1 MAVNHDIVAPASSAS
16 LTDGVRRFFREFAVQ
31 DWLVVVF
38 LTTMSTAVLLAPPS
52 AARSKSLSD
61 VFVLVMVFVVTLVLV
76 RGSLVKHGVVAPLI
90 YRLGMF
96 GPVQLSYFIL
106 AGLLPVVNPG
116 NLDEQLYQLD
126 LRFLGV
132 EPAVLLDKV
141 VTPTSSEW
149 FAFFYFSYFFLL
161 ALHVLPMLFFVR
173 QRRLMGEFTLGMILL
188 VCTVHVTYMFVP
200 GFGPIRHL
208 TFAHELPSGM
218 WHDIVINTV
227 NSGGAQKDIFP
238 SLHTAGPSFCALFSF
253 RHRDKLPFKFTW
265 PIVTFFA
272 LNIIVATMFMRWH
285 WAIDVI
291 VGLSLAYTLSVLAPR
306 VSAWELKRR
315 EGKGLMEIWPR
326 FSRTSEVHQTS
337 LSSSAR

>member
-1 MAVNHDIVAPASSAS
+1 MAVNHDIVAPASSGS
-16 LTDGVRRFFREFAVQ
+16 LTEALRRFFREFALQ

-38 LTTMSTAVLLAPPS
+38 LSTLLGAVLFAPPS
-52 AARSKSLSD
+52 AARSNSLAHVLQLIS
-61 VFVLVMVFVVTLVLV
+61 VFSVTLVLI
-76 RGSLVKHGVVAPLI
+76 RGSLVKHGVVAPLV

-116 NLDEQLYQLD
+116 NLDEQLYQFD
-126 LRFLGV
+126 LHFLGV

-141 VTPTSSEW
+141 VSPTSSEW

-161 ALHVLPMLFFVR
+161 ALHVLPMLFFVK
-173 QRRLMGEFTLGMILL
+173 QRRLMSEFTLGMVIL
-188 VCTVHVTYMFVP
+188 VCVVHTTYMFVP

-208 TFAHELPSGM
+208 TFDHPLPSGM

-285 WAIDVI
+285 WAVDVV

-306 VSAWELKRR
+306 LAAWELKRR
-315 EGKGLMEIWPR
+315 DAKGLSAVWPR
-326 FSRTSEVHQTS
+326 FSRAPEAGHASLTSTT
-337 LSSSAR
+337 R

>member
-1 MAVNHDIVAPASSAS
+1 MAVNHDIVAPASSGS
-16 LTDGVRRFFREFAVQ
+16 ITDGLRRFFREFAVQ

-38 LTTMSTAVLLAPPS
+38 LSTLLGAVLLAPPS

-61 VFVLVMVFVVTLVLV
+61 VLELILVFGVTLALIRSSVL
-76 RGSLVKHGVVAPLI
+76 KHGFAAPLV

-141 VTPTSSEW
+141 VSPTTSEW

-173 QRRLMGEFTLGMILL
+173 RRRLMSEFTLGMIVL
-188 VCTVHVTYMFVP
+188 VCVVHVTYMFVP

-208 TFAHELPSGM
+208 AFEHPLPSGM

-238 SLHTAGPSFCALFSF
+238 SLHTAGPTFCALFSF
-253 RHRDKLPFKFTW
+253 RHRDKLPFKYTW

-285 WAIDVI
+285 WAIDVV
-291 VGLSLAYTLSVLAPR
+291 VGLSLAYTLSVLVPR
-306 VSAWELKRR
+306 ISAWELRRR
-315 EGKGLMEIWPR
+315 EAKGLMDIWPR
-326 FSRTSEVHQTS
+326 FARADARQTS

>member
-1 MAVNHDIVAPASSAS
+1 MAVNHDIVAPASSGS
-16 LTDGVRRFFREFAVQ
+16 ITDGLRRFFREFAVQ

-38 LTTMSTAVLLAPPS
+38 LSTLLGAVLLAPPS

-61 VFVLVMVFVVTLVLV
+61 VLELILVFGVTLTLIRSSVL
-76 RGSLVKHGVVAPLI
+76 KHGFAAPLV

-141 VTPTSSEW
+141 VSPTTSEW

-173 QRRLMGEFTLGMILL
+173 RRRLMSEFTLGMIVL
-188 VCTVHVTYMFVP
+188 VCVVHVTYMFVP

-208 TFAHELPSGM
+208 AFEHPLPSGM

-238 SLHTAGPSFCALFSF
+238 SLHTAGPTFCALFSF
-253 RHRDKLPFKFTW
+253 RHRDKLPFKYTW

-285 WAIDVI
+285 WAIDVV
-291 VGLSLAYTLSVLAPR
+291 VGLSLAYTLSVLVPR
-306 VSAWELKRR
+306 ISAWELRRR
-315 EGKGLMEIWPR
+315 EAKGLMDIWPR
-326 FSRTSEVHQTS
+326 FARADARQTS